1 MKPALNFRAVSLTL
15 LIGLSVSYVLCIA
28 GGLIFDWRMYESW
41 APLLPG
47 FTWPLTI
54 GGFLAGLLWIGGYS
68 LYFAALIVFP
78 YNYFNQW
85 SRYGQ

>member
-1 MKPALNFRAVSLTL
+1 MKPALNFRAVSLTF
-15 LIGLSVSYVLCIA
+15 LIAFSISYILCIA
-28 GGLIFDWRMYESW
+28 GGLVFDWRMYESW

-54 GGFLAGLLWIGGYS
+54 GGFFIGLLWIVGYS
-68 LYFAALIVFP
+68 LYGAALLVFP
-78 YNYFNQW
+78 YNYFTQQ